1 MRRRNHK
8 GLAEIIGALA
18 IMAFPTLL
26 PEPLLEQR
34 LNLKAEIYDSFV
46 SLKVQDGE
54 LSDIPAET
62 EVEVYVF
69 LNDKPAPGKVDYDT
83 ETGLAYRG
91 PIRSGETIDIPSFFH
106 LLYVAGIFDIEEKPD
121 GRIIS
126 TLPFDVSFGNV
137 DLMYRL
143 DPENILQESDE
154 SDNVVRWELSFY
166 FIDYYNRSLNTYQD
180 GMAKLLSLERE
191 IEKD

>member
-26 PEPLLEQR
+26 PEHLLEHR
-34 LNLKAEIYDSFV
+34 LNLKAEICDSFV
-46 SLKVQDGE
+46 SLRVQNGE

-91 PIRSGETIDIPSFFH
+91 PIRNGETIDVPSFFH

-121 GRIIS
+121 GMIIS

-143 DPENILQESDE
+143 DPKNILQESDE
-154 SDNVVRWELSFY
+154 SDNVVRWELPFD
-166 FIDYYNRSLNTYQD
+166 FVDYYNRSLNTYRD